1 MNIES
6 TLVKNE
12 ILLKNI
18 KFKVSRHK
26 LYKLYFLIKFGVLHL
41 LFVGIHG
48 TQTYVWYTLGKNYL
62 VVSYILFR

>member
-1 MNIES
+1 MNIEG

-12 ILLKNI
+12 ILLRNI
-18 KFKVSRHK
+18 KFKASR
-26 LYKLYFLIKFGVLHL
+26 YKLYFLVKFGALHL